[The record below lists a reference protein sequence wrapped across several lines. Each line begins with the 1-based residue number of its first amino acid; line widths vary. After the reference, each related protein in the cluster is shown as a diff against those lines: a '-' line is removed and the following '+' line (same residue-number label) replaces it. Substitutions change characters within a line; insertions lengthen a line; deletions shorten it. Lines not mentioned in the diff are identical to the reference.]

1 MTIRTRF
8 GWDIANIKA
17 KYVSCVGDMEEKYLL
32 NSGFKQGGGGEKVKI
47 FQIVPKFP
55 QVPSSKSRY

>member
-1 MTIRTRF
+1 M
-8 GWDIANIKA
+8 
-17 KYVSCVGDMEEKYLL
+17 SCVGDMEEKYLL

-55 QVPSSKSRY
+55 QVLSSKSRYWLDF